1 VEVPTVGTNELPGVQ
16 WWHRQREIRMLRSW
30 YVQVGPEDMSRRRC
44 RFVSVA
50 LVAGPIA
57 AAVGAP
63 VMVAAAIGMHTAP
76 AVLIACSVAAVLV
89 VLAALWRS
97 AASLTVCVALLG
109 SAAAVL
115 GTRSTT
121 RAALQWSGVA
131 VLILLAAVTLSAC
144 LVRACREPEA
154 VSWVE
159 DEPAGH
165 YVPGG
170 DGEA

>member
-1 VEVPTVGTNELPGVQ
+1 VGRSELPLVH

-30 YVQVGPEDMSRRRC
+30 YVRVGPDDMSRARG
-44 RFVSVA
+44 RFVKAA

-63 VMVAAAIGMHTAP
+63 VMVAAAVGGEAAP
-76 AVLIACSVAAVLV
+76 ALLAGCSAAAVLV
-89 VLAALWRS
+89 AVAALWRS
-97 AASLTVCVALLG
+97 AASLTTCVALIG

-115 GTRSTT
+115 GTRSSP
-121 RAALQWSGVA
+121 RPVLQWSSVTA
-131 VLILLAAVTLSAC
+131 LIVLATVTLSAC

-154 VSWVE
+154 VCWVE
-159 DEPAGH
+159 DEPAQH

-170 DGEA
+170 ADGDP

>member
-1 VEVPTVGTNELPGVQ
+1 MEVPTVGRNELPGVQ
-16 WWHRQREIRMLRSW
+16 WWHRQREVRMLRSW
-30 YVQVGPEDMSRRRC
+30 YVQVGPEDMSRGRS
-44 RFVSVA
+44 RFVSLG
-50 LVAGPIA
+50 LVAGPVA
-57 AAVGAP
+57 AGVGAP
-63 VMVAAAIGMHTAP
+63 VMVAAAIGMDAAP
-76 AVLIACSVAAVLV
+76 AVVAAAAAAAVLV

-115 GTRSTT
+115 GTRSSSRPT
-121 RAALQWSGVA
+121 LQWSGVA

-154 VSWVE
+154 ASWVE